1 MGIRYD
7 NTVYG
12 LSPLARGTRG
22 NGNRPR
28 GRGRFIPAGAGN
40 TMSGTMPRLSG
51 PVYPRWRGE
60 HPMDPTFAVCVTGLS
75 PLARGTL
82 QLDARMNLLT
92 RFIPAGAGNTRRM
105 IDEVKIQAVYP
116 RWRGEHDA
124 RIRSWFCHYGLSPLA
139 RGTRRPDQVMV
150 LPLRFIPAGAGNT
163 DIPPDPRPKSAVYPR
178 WRGEHNGTDSTNQ
191 NFRGLSPLARGT
203 LIGGSSEENDAR
215 FIPAGAGNTFGL
227 THWPARDAVY
237 PRWRGEHTTLNSR
250 SPWSGGLS
258 PLARGTPI
266 YLQSILMNWRFIP
279 AGAGNTP
286 T

>member
-116 RWRGEHDA
+116 RWRGEH
-124 RIRSWFCHYGLSPLA
+124 
-139 RGTRRPDQVMV
+139 
-150 LPLRFIPAGAGNT
+150 
-163 DIPPDPRPKSAVYPR
+163 
-178 WRGEHNGTDSTNQ
+178 
-191 NFRGLSPLARGT
+191 
-203 LIGGSSEENDAR
+203 
-215 FIPAGAGNTFGL
+215 
-227 THWPARDAVY
+227 
-237 PRWRGEHTTLNSR
+237 TTLNSR

-279 AGAGNTP
+279 AGAGNTNVSSS
-286 T
+286 

>member
-139 RGTRRPDQVMV
+139 RGTPTFRRILVPSR
-150 LPLRFIPAGAGNT
+150 RFIPAGAGNT
-163 DIPPDPRPKSAVYPR
+163 MAQIQLIKISAVYPR
-178 WRGEHNGTDSTNQ
+178 WRGEHKTRRSISLSLN
-191 NFRGLSPLARGT
+191 GLSPLARGT
-203 LIGGSSEENDAR
+203 LD
-215 FIPAGAGNTFGL
+215 
-227 THWPARDAVY
+227 
-237 PRWRGEHTTLNSR
+237 
-250 SPWSGGLS
+250 
-258 PLARGTPI
+258 
-266 YLQSILMNWRFIP
+266 
-279 AGAGNTP
+279 
-286 T
+286 

>member
-1 MGIRYD
+1 
-7 NTVYG
+7 
-12 LSPLARGTRG
+12 
-22 NGNRPR
+22 
-28 GRGRFIPAGAGN
+28 
-40 TMSGTMPRLSG
+40 
-51 PVYPRWRGE
+51 
-60 HPMDPTFAVCVTGLS
+60 
-75 PLARGTL
+75 
-82 QLDARMNLLT
+82 
-92 RFIPAGAGNTRRM
+92 
-105 IDEVKIQAVYP
+105 
-116 RWRGEHDA
+116 
-124 RIRSWFCHYGLSPLA
+124 
-139 RGTRRPDQVMV
+139 MV

-258 PLARGTPI
+258 PLARGTPSGLI
-266 YLQSILMNWRFIP
+266 SLLRGIRFIP
-279 AGAGNTP
+279 AGAGNTSSSSASSANVTVYP
-286 T
+286 RWRGEHERQLVVNLARRGLSPLARGTHVFQNDLPVTERFIPAGAGNTQPFTSAMAATAVYPRWRGEH

>member
-92 RFIPAGAGNTRRM
+92 RFIPAGAGNTATRCSNEPF
-105 IDEVKIQAVYP
+105 DPVYP
-116 RWRGEHDA
+116 RWRGEHAQND
-124 RIRSWFCHYGLSPLA
+124 RRSEDSGGLSPLA

-203 LIGGSSEENDAR
+203 LYDCRRYEKPRR
-215 FIPAGAGNTFGL
+215 FIPAGAGNTCYGVGAL
-227 THWPARDAVY
+227 NIGAVY
-237 PRWRGEHTTLNSR
+237 PRWRGEH
-250 SPWSGGLS
+250 
-258 PLARGTPI
+258 
-266 YLQSILMNWRFIP
+266 
-279 AGAGNTP
+279 
-286 T
+286 

>member
-1 MGIRYD
+1 MIILY
-7 NTVYG
+7 T
-12 LSPLARGTRG
+12 
-22 NGNRPR
+22 
-28 GRGRFIPAGAGN
+28 
-40 TMSGTMPRLSG
+40 
-51 PVYPRWRGE
+51 VYPRWRGE
-60 HPMDPTFAVCVTGLS
+60 HAVMAIGHAAGGGLS

-139 RGTRRPDQVMV
+139 RGTPTFRRILVPSR
-150 LPLRFIPAGAGNT
+150 RFIPAGAGNT
-163 DIPPDPRPKSAVYPR
+163 MAQI
-178 WRGEHNGTDSTNQ
+178 Q
-191 NFRGLSPLARGT
+191 
-203 LIGGSSEENDAR
+203 LIKIS
-215 FIPAGAGNTFGL
+215 
-227 THWPARDAVY
+227 AVY

-279 AGAGNTP
+279 AGAGNTQSAP
-286 T
+286 QRWLR